1 MVRKKCSSRDREY
14 KFVPSHDEEDQNQI
28 NENDETKRQNDQ
40 QIQLEQFTSNKNK
53 KQEEEGVKRTTSFIH
68 ILNEPP
74 PKEATTKTVVRNPMY
89 NIDEY
94 MMDMGAK
101 NTNNNNNKA
110 TTSGKCRSSDDPNR
124 NSFLNVL
131 SKTIRCV
138 LNQESSC
145 KKRTRENNHSETR
158 MRHELRRKR
167 SKQAHRDYDE
177 EDVRFRDIQID
188 LGDNNEREIE
198 LKMKIPRRC
207 FTNTDLQILN
217 GIIDYLN
224 IMFRLS

>member
-1 MVRKKCSSRDREY
+1 MIPMKWSSRDREY
-14 KFVPSHDEEDQNQI
+14 KPVPSHDEEAFDQHQI
-28 NENDETKRQNDQ
+28 DENDETKRQNDQ

-53 KQEEEGVKRTTSFIH
+53 KQEEGVKRTTSFIH
-68 ILNEPP
+68 FLKEPT
-74 PKEATTKTVVRNPMY
+74 PKETKTKTVVRNPMY

-94 MMDMGAK
+94 MMDK

-145 KKRTRENNHSETR
+145 KKRTRENNNSETR

-167 SKQAHRDYDE
+167 SKQAHHDYDE

-217 GIIDYLN
+217 GKSN
-224 IMFRLS
+224 RLFLYNV